1 MVKTKTCVFISGA
14 GSNFFALLKR
24 SNNYNFPIKIN
35 LVISDN
41 PTAKGLLIA
50 SYLKKWEYPLK
61 YLKQKVLF
69 MKLKF

>member
-41 PTAKGLLIA
+41 PTAKRP
-50 SYLKKWEYPLK
+50 SYCEKNGNTL
-61 YLKQKVLF
+61 
-69 MKLKF
+69 